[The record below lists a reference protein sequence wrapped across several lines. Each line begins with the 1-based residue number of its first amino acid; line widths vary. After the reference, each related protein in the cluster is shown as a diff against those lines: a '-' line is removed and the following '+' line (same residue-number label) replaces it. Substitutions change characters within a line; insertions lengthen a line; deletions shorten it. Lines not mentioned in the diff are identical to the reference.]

1 VVARAFFCNSVMNKN
16 LLSDFLA
23 IVNGF
28 NYQDNPEMFSQT
40 KLSPS
45 APLKL
50 RDLFLAKQWS
60 KQGGGL
66 METQCF
72 YVQKALFNYLKNK
85 VTKKMTMSQGN
96 LFPVDFID
104 NQLFKQEE
112 IDFF

>member
-1 VVARAFFCNSVMNKN
+1 
-16 LLSDFLA
+16 
-23 IVNGF
+23 
-28 NYQDNPEMFSQT
+28 
-40 KLSPS
+40 
-45 APLKL
+45 
-50 RDLFLAKQWS
+50 
-60 KQGGGL
+60 